1 MLYTASLHPPV
12 YTSTAERHLHQH
24 GAGDGAP
31 AMQPSYL
38 GRALISAGMPL
49 ERYRS
54 QKIKNEQELLRRRE
68 PKRSCPTVL
77 QERQRGSARLCE
89 KERDGHGAHGREQ
102 RGRQGRG

>member
-1 MLYTASLHPPV
+1 
-12 YTSTAERHLHQH
+12 
-24 GAGDGAP
+24 
-31 AMQPSYL
+31 MQPSYL